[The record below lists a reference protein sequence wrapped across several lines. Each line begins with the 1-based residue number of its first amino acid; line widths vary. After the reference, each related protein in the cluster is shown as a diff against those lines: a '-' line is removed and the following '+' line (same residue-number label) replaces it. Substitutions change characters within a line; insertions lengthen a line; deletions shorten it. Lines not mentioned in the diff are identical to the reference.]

1 MTSSV
6 IPRHVDAIP
15 TLRDRPEPLKLPDI
29 DLELAGK
36 FIAAE
41 SLSQKIDL
49 VERWLPVIKNRM
61 VNAEKA
67 YERACAKVR
76 LSVRQADRFR
86 RFKTTPTILES
97 IVIEAHE
104 NDPALRSLYI
114 EFVNALARFEF
125 LKAEHKVVGR
135 AYRREVF
142 GDKV

>member
-6 IPRHVDAIP
+6 IPRHVDAVV
-15 TLRDRPEPLKLPDI
+15 TLRDRPEPLKLPDV
-29 DLELAGK
+29 DLVLAGK

-49 VERWLPVIKNRM
+49 LERWLPAIKNRRT
-61 VNAEKA
+61 NAEKA
-67 YERACAKVR
+67 YERACAKIR
-76 LSVRQADRFR
+76 LAVRQADRFR
-86 RFKTTPTILES
+86 RHKTTPTVMES
-97 IVIEAHE
+97 IVVEAHE
-104 NDPALRSLYI
+104 TDPVLRRLYI
-114 EFVNALARFEF
+114 EFVDADARFEF